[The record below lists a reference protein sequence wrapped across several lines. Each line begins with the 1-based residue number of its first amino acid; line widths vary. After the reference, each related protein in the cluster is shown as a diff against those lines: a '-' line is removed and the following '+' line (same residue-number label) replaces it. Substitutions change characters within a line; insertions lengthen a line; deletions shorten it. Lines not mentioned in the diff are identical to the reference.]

1 MLVVSGLVL
10 VEWNGVLYV
19 FDGIHQPM
27 VLLINQLSIMY
38 SLVHIYRPFLV
49 QGGLGVH
56 AVVPYGEL
64 FSHRNVVDR
73 GEYFGVFR
81 IDVLEDSDLLL
92 FICLH

>member
-1 MLVVSGLVL
+1 MDSCVSSFQVGSYPEVLLVLVVSGLVL

-27 VLLINQLSIMY
+27 ILLINKLSIMY
-38 SLVHIYRPFLV
+38 SLVHIYRPFLM

-64 FSHRNVVDR
+64 FSH
-73 GEYFGVFR
+73 
-81 IDVLEDSDLLL
+81 
-92 FICLH
+92 